1 MTKLRLPRGV
11 RDILPA
17 EAARWR
23 QLETAFVDCCEP
35 AGYGELRTPMFE
47 DLEVFKRLGEQTEV
61 VTKEMY
67 DFIDKGGNHIALRP
81 EMTASA
87 ARAFMQHNPP
97 VPWKIYYLGPQFRYE
112 RPQAGRYRQFSQAG
126 IEVFGVS
133 DPHLDVEVMAL
144 GWQFLQ
150 ALGLRRLTL
159 LVNSLGDAAGRER
172 YGEQLSQY
180 WQARHGEL
188 SEASQATAQTNPLR
202 VLDSKRPEDQ
212 AVIAEAPSC
221 LDALSEADA
230 ERFEV
235 VRAGLD
241 VLEIPCQVTPRLVR
255 GLDYY
260 TQTAFEYVSDALEGA
275 QNALGG
281 GGHYGGLVQVMGG
294 GAVPGVGFAMGID
307 RILLACDTEEV
318 FDLPAGALDVFVV
331 DIVGGGEAL
340 AITQELRAGGISCD
354 RAWSGRSLKAQMK
367 QADRSGARFAVIVGP
382 DEQAASAV
390 ALRDLHSQDFSAQA
404 SIPRSELPAVLQAK
418 LAEAS

>member
-23 QLETAFVDCCEP
+23 QLETVFADCCEP

-150 ALGLRRLTL
+150 ALGLRQLTL
-159 LVNSLGDAAGRER
+159 LINSLGDAAGRER

-180 WQARHGEL
+180 WQARHGDL

-202 VLDSKRPEDQ
+202 VLDSKRAEDQ

-221 LDALSEADA
+221 LEALSPADA

-241 VLEIPCQVTPRLVR
+241 ALEIPYQ
-255 GLDYY
+255 
-260 TQTAFEYVSDALEGA
+260 
-275 QNALGG
+275 
-281 GGHYGGLVQVMGG
+281 GH
-294 GAVPGVGFAMGID
+294 P
-307 RILLACDTEEV
+307 
-318 FDLPAGALDVFVV
+318 PAGARGSTTTPRQPLSMYQMPWKVPRMRWAAADTTAGWCRSWAAAMCPGWVLPWAST
-331 DIVGGGEAL
+331 GSCWL
-340 AITQELRAGGISCD
+340 AIPRKCLICLPALWMCLWWTLWVGERL
-354 RAWSGRSLKAQMK
+354 WRSLSSFAQ
-367 QADRSGARFAVIVGP
+367 
-382 DEQAASAV
+382 
-390 ALRDLHSQDFSAQA
+390 
-404 SIPRSELPAVLQAK
+404 PA
-418 LAEAS
+418 